1 MLEHNADFDAL
12 EDFEGLS
19 HEIYPFGVKADFN
32 MPTTN
37 TTPIY
42 GYEEKVQYSCTPVE
56 LPGIELLYQ
65 TDMLQSTINCEYSG
79 QGEAPAYYYH
89 SDHLGSTS
97 WVTDFKGNEHQFLA
111 YLPYG
116 EPLLDVHFEHYD
128 SRYGQDDA
136 RYKFTGKERDWETG
150 YDYMEQR
157 YYWKDGSFWS
167 RPDPLMDDFL
177 ELSPYVYCHGNP
189 LKYVDPNGEADYYD
203 IDGNHLCNDGVAD
216 NRVFQ
221 QSSKGDVVL
230 GGYATPFSYVGDV
243 TSVKLEFN
251 GEMEK
256 NNHMA
261 IGQLSLKQIGDNFE
275 FTRASFDALSGTIYS
290 NDCLPNGDYN
300 TFKFQNRTD
309 KDAMIRDGVG
319 FSINLTPQFDTK
331 RDLLRIHP
339 DGGKVTGTEGCIGLT
354 GNQSDLNSFVNL
366 MRPLYSSYGNIP
378 LNVNVKNNPNYHHF

>member
-1 MLEHNADFDAL
+1 MHYHKNNDE
-12 EDFEGLS
+12 
-19 HEIYPFGVKADFN
+19 P
-32 MPTTN
+32 
-37 TTPIY
+37 
-42 GYEEKVQYSCTPVE
+42 
-56 LPGIELLYQ
+56 
-65 TDMLQSTINCEYSG
+65 
-79 QGEAPAYYYH
+79 YYYH
-89 SDHLGSTS
+89 SDHLGSAS
-97 WVTDFKGNEHQFLA
+97 WITNKNGTPVQYIMYA
-111 YLPYG
+111 PYG
-116 EPLLDVHFEHYD
+116 EQLLNQHPYPYRERFT
-128 SRYGQDDA
+128 
-136 RYKFTGKERDWETG
+136 FTGKERDEETG
-150 YDYMEQR
+150 YDYFGAR
-157 YYWKDGSFWS
+157 NYLSALSIWGAV
-167 RPDPLMDDFL
+167 DPLADKYIYN
-177 ELSPYVYCHGNP
+177 SPYAYCHGSPINRT
-189 LKYVDPNGEADYYD
+189 DPDGRADYYD
-203 IDGNHLCNDGVAD
+203 VDGNHLCNDGVAD

-221 QSSKGDVVL
+221 QSDKGDVVL

-275 FTRASFDALSGTIYS
+275 FTRASFDALSGTTYS

-319 FSINLTPQFDTK
+319 FSINLTPLFDTN

-366 MRPLYSSYGNIP
+366 MRPLYSSYDNIP
-378 LNVNVKNNPNYHHF
+378 LKVNVRNNPNYHHF